1 MVPGSDGGEGGQRED
16 RGRTEGGPPWYL
28 LTGKTKPRVGAE
40 VVGAS
45 RANNDFI
52 KGLLAL
58 SHSGNTDTVTVIERQ
73 MLERTREY
81 SEFVNKANIIYCR
94 PKTRY
99 YSEN

>member
-1 MVPGSDGGEGGQRED
+1 M
-16 RGRTEGGPPWYL
+16 
-28 LTGKTKPRVGAE
+28 
-40 VVGAS
+40 VGAS

-81 SEFVNKANIIYCR
+81 TEFVNKANIIYFR
-94 PKTRY
+94 QDITLRIERQSQVIY
-99 YSEN
+99 Y